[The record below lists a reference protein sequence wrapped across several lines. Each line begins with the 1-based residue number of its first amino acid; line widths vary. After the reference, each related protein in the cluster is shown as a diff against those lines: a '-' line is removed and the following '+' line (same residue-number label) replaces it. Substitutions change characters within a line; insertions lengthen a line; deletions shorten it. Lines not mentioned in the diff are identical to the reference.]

1 MECCENVLL
10 TDAKYTYIIDDN
22 LWSRAIKIKENCPKS
37 LKHLPEPV
45 DAVYKMYTL

>member
-10 TDAKYTYIIDDN
+10 TDAKYTYIMDDY
-22 LWSRAIKIKENCPKS
+22 LWSRAIKIENCPNS

-45 DAVYKMYTL
+45 DAVYKMYT